1 VVKAITF
8 IIRRDHPSYAA
19 SQPEQYAAKIIAEA
33 SGIIGANSEYLF
45 NTEAAL
51 TAEGIHDFSLKRLT
65 SLVRHYQNK

>member
-33 SGIIGANSEYLF
+33 SGIIGANAEYLF